1 MFSVPRIINFCF
13 VKNCTAAAL
22 SRPLYTSST
31 IQNGSK
37 EKLINEADNKQV
49 DFGFETV
56 TASEKAEK
64 VHKVFEA
71 VASSYDVMNDLM
83 SAGVHRIWKD
93 HFANCVFPISPGTK
107 ILDVAGGTGIENCNT
122 VYINPI

>member
-1 MFSVPRIINFCF
+1 MLSVQRIFNFCF

-37 EKLINEADNKQV
+37 EKLILNEADNKQV

-71 VASSYDVMNDLM
+71 VASSYDLMNDLM

-107 ILDVAGGTGIENCNT
+107 ILDVAGGTGREDCSI
-122 VYINPI
+122 VYII